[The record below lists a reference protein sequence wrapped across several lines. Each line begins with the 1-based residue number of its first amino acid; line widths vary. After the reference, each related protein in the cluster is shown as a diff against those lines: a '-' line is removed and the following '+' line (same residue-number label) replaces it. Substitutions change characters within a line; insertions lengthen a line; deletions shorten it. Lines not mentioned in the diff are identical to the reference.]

1 VLDPRNQA
9 RSRQKA
15 GGSARAAAKPKKP
28 SRGTGLQTVGLF
40 AGIGGLELGLNNAG
54 HETKLLCEIDPG
66 AQAVLAEHFPDAKLA
81 EDVCGLTRGDTDVDL
96 LVGGFPCQDL
106 SQAGRTAGIDGS
118 KSGLVRRVFELVRG
132 RGRRGRVP
140 IVLLENV
147 PFMLSLRRG
156 SAMSLLADEF
166 EAMKYRWAYRVID
179 TRAFG
184 LPQRRK
190 RVFILAM
197 LDGDPADVLF
207 GEDAGERPEPDFDG
221 TQACGFYW
229 TEGSRGLGWAVN
241 AIPTL
246 KGGSGYGVPSPP
258 AVWVPG
264 EGIFTPGIEVAEALQ
279 GFERGWT
286 EPSTDKDQG
295 VRPSH
300 RWKLVGN
307 AVSVP
312 VAEWLGERLLG
323 AGDPGGGERKSRPLG
338 RHERWPQA
346 ACYDGTRRLVVE
358 ATPSPVKKRRRA
370 LRTVLGT
377 DRKELSLRA
386 SEGFWSRLNASNL
399 RREKQFERELRAH
412 VGKMRR
418 ASRA

>member
-1 VLDPRNQA
+1 M
-9 RSRQKA
+9 
-15 GGSARAAAKPKKP
+15 
-28 SRGTGLQTVGLF
+28 
-40 AGIGGLELGLNNAG
+40 NNAG

-66 AQAVLAEHFPDAKLA
+66 ARAVLAEHFPYVEVA
-81 EDVCGLTRGDTDVDL
+81 EDVCCLTRGDTDVDL

-190 RVFILAM
+190 RVFFLAM
-197 LDGDPADVLF
+197 LDGDPAEVLF

-286 EPSTDKDQG
+286 EPSTDKNQG

-312 VAEWLGERLLG
+312 VAEWLGDRLLHS
-323 AGDPGGGERKSRPLG
+323 AESGGLELVSRPLG
-338 RHERWPQA
+338 EGERWPRA
-346 ACYDGTRRLVVE
+346 ACHDGQQRIAVE
-358 ATPSPVKKRRRA
+358 ASGWPVKTRQRA
-370 LRTVLGT
+370 LRALLGRN
-377 DRKELSLRA
+377 RKELSLRA
-386 SEGFWSRLNASNL
+386 SEGFWSRLDASSL
-399 RREKQFERELRAH
+399 RREREFERELRAH
-412 VGKMRR
+412 IRR
-418 ASRA
+418 MKRQDGG